1 MNTFEKLK
9 EIFKEVF
16 GDDVDLTAVSENS
29 ALAGDLGINSIGM
42 LYMAMAIEREFG
54 IKFDNSDFEK
64 LVTVGDVISVIENKK
79 K

>member
-1 MNTFEKLK
+1 MNTFDKLR

-16 GDDVDLTAVSENS
+16 GDEVDISSVSGSS
-29 ALAGDLGINSIGM
+29 ALHDELGINSIGM

-64 LVTVGDVISVIENKK
+64 LITVSDVIAVIDGKR
-79 K
+79 